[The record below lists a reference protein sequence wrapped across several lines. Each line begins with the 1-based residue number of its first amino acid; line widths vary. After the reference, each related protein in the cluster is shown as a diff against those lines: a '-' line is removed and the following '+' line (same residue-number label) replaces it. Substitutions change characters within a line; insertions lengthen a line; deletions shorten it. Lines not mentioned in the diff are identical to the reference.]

1 MFANQSSTVLED
13 REILKYAICR
23 YCEKLEECDQNDGMP
38 IISPLS
44 RYIIQ
49 YLVEINN
56 GFHQYPLEGS
66 WENQP
71 QWFIDQLNI
80 ARKTQA
86 NKEREERER
95 YNSEI
100 ASDLR
105 RRR

>member
-1 MFANQSSTVLED
+1 M
-13 REILKYAICR
+13 
-23 YCEKLEECDQNDGMP
+23 
-38 IISPLS
+38 
-44 RYIIQ
+44 
-49 YLVEINN
+49 VEASN
-56 GFHQYPLEGS
+56 GYNLYPLEGS

-100 ASDLR
+100 TSDLR

>member
-1 MFANQSSTVLED
+1 
-13 REILKYAICR
+13 
-23 YCEKLEECDQNDGMP
+23 MP

-49 YLVEINN
+49 YLVEASN
-56 GFHQYPLEGS
+56 GYHLYPLEGS

-80 ARKTQA
+80 ARTTQA

-95 YNSEI
+95 HNSEI
-100 ASDLR
+100 ASDIR